1 MCNASRRCLANNLPV
16 LISAAGLGE
25 LALWHQAA
33 TQSIWEEARMR
44 AKSSLYLSSGA
55 SQEGGCWVKRE
66 QKAASIPWDAAC
78 LPACLLDAS
87 MGKAERMAF
96 FLNNWPARWQSR
108 YYGNVNLITE
118 RDISWKSLAE
128 GRPREYLRVSQCVPP
143 SCALPGLSHFKNN
156 LFLYIGWHISPI
168 ASVDPKWCDALRK

>member
-1 MCNASRRCLANNLPV
+1 MRNASRRCLANNLPV

-55 SQEGGCWVKRE
+55 SQEGGGWVKRE

-78 LPACLLDAS
+78 LLDAS
-87 MGKAERMAF
+87 MRKAERMAF

-118 RDISWKSLAE
+118 RDIFWKSLAE
-128 GRPREYLRVSQCVPP
+128 ERPREYPRVCPPPVPSQA
-143 SCALPGLSHFKNN
+143 ALTLKTISFFIYRMAHFSHC
-156 LFLYIGWHISPI
+156 ISG
-168 ASVDPKWCDALRK
+168 SKWCGALRK